1 MKPLWVE
8 SAGLGPVAPLNKD
21 QSLYGQP
28 VPTQTPEA
36 AGVAQPH
43 SQLGPVWSVSAQAVV
58 SDGRRL

>member
-1 MKPLWVE
+1 M
-8 SAGLGPVAPLNKD
+8 APLNKD
-21 QSLYGQP
+21 QSLYGKP

-36 AGVAQPH
+36 AGVAQPR